1 MTFKVCDGSVL
12 NEMSSCLIETPA
24 FMYEIDGGTVF
35 KVGDLKM
42 VEKAFKTYYNSLKLV
57 DEEMANSLRLVN
69 LGSLDTKRACVVL
82 NYAMNCHCKKLVEFM
97 SLDGEEFISR
107 VDQLEAYYS

>member
-1 MTFKVCDGSVL
+1 MFRVCDGSVL
-12 NEMSSCLIETPA
+12 NEMTSCLIETPA

-42 VEKAFKTYYNSLKLV
+42 VEKAFKTYYDRLKLV

-69 LGSLDTKRACVVL
+69 LGSLDAKRACVVL
-82 NYAMNCHCKKLVEFM
+82 NYAMNCHCEKLVELM

-107 VDQLEAYYS
+107 VDQLEAYYA